1 MDILNT
7 QNVKRDAKKVCN
19 FFKINKKDQ
28 VGIPPL
34 RTDKGMATTNKNKAE
49 ALNRQYQSVFTKE
62 DMENFPEKEPTN
74 IPDMQDIRIDIPGV
88 EKLLLNLKPGKACG
102 PDQIPVRVMKEAAP
116 EIAPALAC
124 IFQQSIDENEL
135 PDDWL
140 KANIVPVY
148 KETNTYQQ
156 IIALCLSQQ

>member
-1 MDILNT
+1 
-7 QNVKRDAKKVCN
+7 
-19 FFKINKKDQ
+19 
-28 VGIPPL
+28 
-34 RTDKGMATTNKNKAE
+34 MATTNKNKAE

-135 PDDWL
+135 PEDWL
-140 KANIVPVY
+140 KANSASI
-148 KETNTYQQ
+148 
-156 IIALCLSQQ
+156 